1 LSESSSLFCE
11 CSEHAISHDQRI
23 LIEVCGR
30 GEWIADPALGG
41 RSLHIY
47 RLGAADWLVS
57 EVGRDSE
64 GRGSTLRAALAAL
77 SAGVSAPNWWELL
90 LDTLD
95 RGVESR

>member
-1 LSESSSLFCE
+1 MSSS
-11 CSEHAISHDQRI
+11 EHPISQDQRI
-23 LIEVCGR
+23 LIEVRGR

-41 RSLHIY
+41 RSLHVY

-64 GRGSTLRAALAAL
+64 GRGSTLKAALAVL
-77 SAGVSAPNWWELL
+77 SVGVSAPDWWELL

-95 RGVESR
+95 RGAEPR